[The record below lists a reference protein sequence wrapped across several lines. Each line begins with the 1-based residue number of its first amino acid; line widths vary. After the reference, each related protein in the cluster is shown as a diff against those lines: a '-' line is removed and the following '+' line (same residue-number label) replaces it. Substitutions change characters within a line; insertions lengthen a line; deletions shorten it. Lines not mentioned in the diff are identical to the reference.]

1 MLIKSILT
9 SLSLLSGLLP
19 IIFFLVF
26 RNRNKEGRLWVIFAY
41 AFTSFITDF
50 VNHSFALPRQAIF
63 YLFSFFTIIEY
74 SLFAFFLY
82 LNLESKN
89 LKRGIVAGS
98 ALFFGFALYN
108 IIDTVNYNFDALPAS
123 VECILVI
130 IFCVSFFYEQ
140 INNTEVSFVYASKKF
155 WIIVAIL
162 IYLSATLF
170 LFISSM
176 YLTLEERREYWFI
189 NSISNF
195 LKNVLLSIAFMLPN
209 HKTTSPIK
217 KDSFPH
223 AYVRP
228 YN

>member
-1 MLIKSILT
+1 
-9 SLSLLSGLLP
+9 
-19 IIFFLVF
+19 
-26 RNRNKEGRLWVIFAY
+26 
-41 AFTSFITDF
+41 
-50 VNHSFALPRQAIF
+50 
-63 YLFSFFTIIEY
+63 
-74 SLFAFFLY
+74 
-82 LNLESKN
+82 LNLKSKN

>member
-1 MLIKSILT
+1 MLIKSLLT

-41 AFTSFITDF
+41 TITSIITDF
-50 VNHSFALPRQAIF
+50 VFNSFDLPQEAKF
-63 YLFSFFTIIEY
+63 YLFSFFTILEY
-74 SLFAFFLY
+74 SLFALFLY
-82 LNLESKN
+82 LNLQSLN
-89 LKRGIVAGS
+89 IKRAIIAGS
-98 ALFFGFALYN
+98 ALFFGFAFFN
-108 IIDTVNYNFDALPAS
+108 IINTVNYNFDSLPAS
-123 VECILVI
+123 IESILVI
-130 IFCVSFFYEQ
+130 IFCVSFLYEQ
-140 INNTEVSFVYASKKF
+140 INDTEVSFVYASKRF
-155 WIIVAIL
+155 WVIVAIL

-195 LKNVLLSIAFMLPN
+195 LKNVLLSIAFMLPK